1 MTTAQIRPEV
11 SNILVPDS
19 RLAWEWTRFEMA
31 SWLREPAAVVLNMAY
46 PLIMLGFFL
55 VSTDIRTDPA
65 AAISLLGYLSLV
77 GVLMV
82 CLNFPANGI
91 PEARE
96 SDFYAF
102 SRTLPIGA
110 APRLI
115 AWTAAPIACGLI
127 SAASTFIIAPL
138 VSAAEPSVM
147 DFAIIIGVSLVLAV
161 PITLLGLAL
170 GFILPKKTSLA
181 VSLTIA
187 FSMILFGGI
196 SGIPMPSIVET
207 ISHALPSGAAGH
219 IIASHLNASDFDWRN
234 IVVLIAWTVIGILA
248 VFLLYRRD
256 EGRRFR

>member
-1 MTTAQIRPEV
+1 MTTARIRPEV

-55 VSTDIRTDPA
+55 VSTDIRTDSA

-115 AWTAAPIACGLI
+115 AWTVAPIACGLI
-127 SAASTFIIAPL
+127 SAASTFIIATL

-196 SGIPMPSIVET
+196 SGIPLPSIVET

>member
-1 MTTAQIRPEV
+1 
-11 SNILVPDS
+11 
-19 RLAWEWTRFEMA
+19 
-31 SWLREPAAVVLNMAY
+31 
-46 PLIMLGFFL
+46 
-55 VSTDIRTDPA
+55 
-65 AAISLLGYLSLV
+65 
-77 GVLMV
+77 MV

-115 AWTAAPIACGLI
+115 AWTVAPIACGLI
-127 SAASTFIIAPL
+127 SAASTFIIATL

-196 SGIPMPSIVET
+196 SGIPLPSIVET

>member
-115 AWTAAPIACGLI
+115 AWTVAPIACGLI
-127 SAASTFIIAPL
+127 SAASTFIIATL

-196 SGIPMPSIVET
+196 SGIPLPSIVET

-256 EGRRFR
+256 EGHRFR

>member
-1 MTTAQIRPEV
+1 MTTARIRPEV

-19 RLAWEWTRFEMA
+19 RLAWEWPRFEMA

-55 VSTDIRTDPA
+55 VSTDIRTDSA

-115 AWTAAPIACGLI
+115 AWTVAPIACGLI
-127 SAASTFIIAPL
+127 SAASTFIIATL

-196 SGIPMPSIVET
+196 SGIPLPSIVET

>member
-1 MTTAQIRPEV
+1 MTTARIRPEV

-55 VSTDIRTDPA
+55 VSTDIRTDSA

-115 AWTAAPIACGLI
+115 AWIAAPIACGLI
-127 SAASTFIIAPL
+127 SAASTFIIATL

-196 SGIPMPSIVET
+196 SGIPLPSIVET

>member
-55 VSTDIRTDPA
+55 VSTDIRTDSA

-115 AWTAAPIACGLI
+115 AWTVAPIACGLI
-127 SAASTFIIAPL
+127 SAASTFIIATL

-196 SGIPMPSIVET
+196 SGIPLPSIVET

>member
-1 MTTAQIRPEV
+1 MTTARIRPEV

-55 VSTDIRTDPA
+55 VSTDIRTDSA

-127 SAASTFIIAPL
+127 SAASTFIIATL

-196 SGIPMPSIVET
+196 SGIPLPSIVET
-207 ISHALPSGAAGH
+207 ISHTLPSGAAGH

>member
-55 VSTDIRTDPA
+55 VSTDIRTDPE

-115 AWTAAPIACGLI
+115 AWTVAPIACGLI
-127 SAASTFIIAPL
+127 SAASTFIIATL

-196 SGIPMPSIVET
+196 SGIPLPSIVET

>member
-1 MTTAQIRPEV
+1 MTTARIRPEV

-55 VSTDIRTDPA
+55 VSTDIRTDSA

-115 AWTAAPIACGLI
+115 AWTAASIACGLI
-127 SAASTFIIAPL
+127 SAASTFIIATL